1 MAKRGLKLDDE
12 EQEIV
17 NSYERGEWHSVAL
30 QEELYRYQAQ
40 AAVAL
45 TQQAQVSISLS
56 AEDLE
61 AIQKKASE
69 EGIPYQ
75 RLIANIVHQFIEGR
89 LVESL

>member
-1 MAKRGLKLDDE
+1 MANRKLKLDAE

-17 NSYERGEWHSVAL
+17 NTYERGEWQSVAT
-30 QEELYRYQAQ
+30 QEEVHRYQAQ
-40 AAVAL
+40 AAVTL
-45 TQQAQVSISLS
+45 TQQGQVSISLS
-56 AEDLE
+56 PEDLE

-89 LVESL
+89 LVEAS